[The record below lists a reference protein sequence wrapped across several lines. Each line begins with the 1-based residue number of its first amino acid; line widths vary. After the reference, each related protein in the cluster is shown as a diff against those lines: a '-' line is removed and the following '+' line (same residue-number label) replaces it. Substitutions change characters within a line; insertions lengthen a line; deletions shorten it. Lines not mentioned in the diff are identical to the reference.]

1 MKKII
6 SLILSAA
13 IATGA
18 AAQTATLT
26 IDENAKGVDISP
38 NLYGLFYEEINHAG
52 EGGLYAELLQNRSF
66 EDMDRGIPNR
76 RFDNGRGERF
86 GRAANPN
93 LMPGW
98 SAVGGAVM
106 EVLTEGLMNDVQ
118 HRALRLTTPD
128 GTDKDAPA
136 GVSNS
141 GFWGIKSAKGD
152 KYTLTFW
159 AKADS
164 KQKIGF
170 TAGLIDGGEWTA
182 RKAFSKTIGTE
193 WKKYKVTFK
202 GKADADEAKF
212 QLLLNEPATVSL
224 DMVSL
229 FPPTWKNRPN
239 GCRKDLTEKLD
250 ALNPKFMRFPG
261 GCFVEGMSRE
271 TAYEWKRTI
280 GPLEQ
285 RPGHMN
291 QNWGY
296 PCTDGMGYHEYL
308 QLAEDL
314 GAEPLYVVNVGIWHG
329 GFQPYDQLDEYIQN
343 ALDAIEYANGDASTE
358 WGRKRIE
365 NGHKKPFN
373 LRLIEV
379 GNENYQ
385 VNPGEQSDHYA
396 ERYAQFY
403 KAIKEKYPYVQLI
416 GNVESWGTDRPTWR
430 NDNPV
435 DLLDEHY
442 YRTPAWF
449 AGEYHHYDSYDRNG
463 PKIYCG
469 EYAVTSDCGQGNL
482 KAALGEAIYMMGMEN
497 NSDVVSM
504 ASYAPIFVNIH
515 DRHWMPDMIRFDAA
529 HSWASPSYY
538 VQGLMASHVGTSTVK
553 SVLTQTKPEKPTRFR
568 VGLGSW
574 NTTVQYRHL
583 TITTPDGKAID
594 LGTPASGQMND
605 GWSIDAGNWT
615 AHDGII
621 SQSAIAE
628 RCVAICNTEM
638 DSRDYDVTVEA
649 CKTGGDEGF
658 LLVFDHTGKDNYRW
672 FNVAGWGNSQHAV
685 EDIYNGGKTQP
696 ATTEGSIENDRWY
709 TLKVEVRGEHITT
722 YIDGEKTLD
731 YTIQTPD
738 ILYANAETDSK
749 SGELIIKVVNF
760 GNEDAPVQIGLA
772 SSKRNL
778 AKGQL
783 TVLKGDA
790 LDENTAE
797 EPEKVVPADIPL
809 TLNADG
815 TYTAPA
821 YSLSIIR
828 LK

>member
-1 MKKII
+1 MKRII

-26 IDENAKGVDISP
+26 IDESAKGVDISP

-106 EVLTEGLMNDVQ
+106 EVQTEGLMNDVQ

-128 GTDKDAPA
+128 GTDKNTPA

-170 TAGLIDGGEWTA
+170 TAGLSDGGEWTA
-182 RKAFSKTIGTE
+182 RKAFSKTVGTE

-239 GCRKDLTEKLD
+239 GCRKDLAEKLD

-329 GFQPYDQLDEYIQN
+329 GFQPYDQIDEYIQN

-482 KAALGEAIYMMGMEN
+482 KAALGEAVYMMGMEN
-497 NSDVVSM
+497 NSDVVAM

-515 DRHWMPDMIRFDAA
+515 DRRWMPDMIRFDAA

-553 SVLTQTKPEKPTRFR
+553 SVLTQTKPEKTTRFR

-574 NTTVQYRHL
+574 NTAVQYRHL
-583 TITTPDGKAID
+583 TVTTPDGKAIEFGAPAD
-594 LGTPASGQMND
+594 GQLGDDWDIAS
-605 GWSIDAGNWT
+605 GNWT
-615 AHDGII
+615 ARNGII

-628 RCVAICNTEM
+628 KCLAIYSTEM

-658 LLVFDHTGKDNYRW
+658 LLVFDHTDKGNYRW
-672 FNVAGWGNSQHAV
+672 FNVAGWGNTQHAV
-685 EDIYNGGKTQP
+685 EDTYNGGKTQP
-696 ATTEGSIENDRWY
+696 SATEGCIENDRWY

-731 YTIQTPD
+731 HTIQTPD

-760 GNEDAPVQIGLA
+760 GNEDAPVQIDLA

-778 AKGQL
+778 AKAQL